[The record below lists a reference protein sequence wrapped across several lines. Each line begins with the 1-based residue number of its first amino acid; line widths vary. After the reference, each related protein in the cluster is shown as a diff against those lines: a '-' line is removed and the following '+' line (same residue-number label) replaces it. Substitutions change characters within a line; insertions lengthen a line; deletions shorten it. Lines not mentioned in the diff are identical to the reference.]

1 MDPRYFGYH
10 VTVVLASVLASVR
23 TYLCIYV
30 RLPPTNKPMS
40 NVTFTLA
47 RLTEL
52 LEREKK
58 NNKAD
63 FFCPLNFD
71 VYTETYNREKATAR
85 DKKQKKGIFDGRTT
99 WHFCS
104 CGKKLRNA
112 SGSEKEKKR
121 SGTQATNCFVIK
133 YGISSITRAIR
144 KFYVLDPVH
153 TINSF
158 SLSSKTHPS
167 ICVHTT
173 VLIRLRPSTQKRSK
187 TVYVE
192 SHVVT

>member
-10 VTVVLASVLASVR
+10 VTVVLASVR
-23 TYLCIYV
+23 TYLCTYV
-30 RLPPTNKPMS
+30 RLPPTNKPIS

-99 WHFCS
+99 WYFCS

-133 YGISSITRAIR
+133 YGISSITRTIR

-153 TINSF
+153 TNSF

-167 ICVHTT
+167 IRVHTT
-173 VLIRLRPSTQKRSK
+173 VLIRLRQSTQKRSK

>member
-1 MDPRYFGYH
+1 
-10 VTVVLASVLASVR
+10 
-23 TYLCIYV
+23 
-30 RLPPTNKPMS
+30 MS
-40 NVTFTLA
+40 TL
-47 RLTEL
+47 RRIT
-52 LEREKK
+52 
-58 NNKAD
+58 
-63 FFCPLNFD
+63 
-71 VYTETYNREKATAR
+71 ATAR

-153 TINSF
+153 TNSF

-167 ICVHTT
+167 IYSRPQYRFDSFATVHTKT
-173 VLIRLRPSTQKRSK
+173 FENGIRRIARCDVSWTLCDFFGHGFHFDAFSTHFVLTNTICMRLGFDPLSRALLNVCVFKRALVW
-187 TVYVE
+187 TGP
-192 SHVVT
+192 